1 MTFLR
6 PLKTSELRDIFRTL
20 DRGGKGALDCSDL
33 QRAYALLG
41 SKAALGPED
50 AGYVLEHLV
59 QVGASSFNSLGNST
73 STPPGSN
80 NALSWSPSQPGHGS
94 DPGGSADDGLPKL
107 DLTTFVD
114 AVNHVLSTNSLE
126 QLLKSTFEAVS
137 VPSSGDQACSGRG
150 VPGNSDGQS
159 ARSTSSSSNRVVT
172 VSQLLELA
180 RAFGLKLSKDS
191 EVRIQARVPNGAV
204 DFAEFVE
211 LVAST

>member
-137 VPSSGDQACSGRG
+137 
-150 VPGNSDGQS
+150 S